1 MNARDRGTGLYR
13 QMGYLAI
20 WPALYAC
27 GVLVLAWALLG
38 NGLPDADS
46 ALYILL
52 CAHGCYLLDRVK
64 VSDRRQDPAD
74 ALALP
79 NRTMLFARWAKPIRV
94 LVMIEL
100 FFASFAGWL
109 IHPALAGVPLIALGV
124 VHLYAGR
131 GASPSDPRLKDLPGI
146 KAFVIAGGHVALSL
160 AIIFANEHAL
170 IAELNLLDIL
180 AIFGL
185 WLIVSGDAA
194 LCDIDDHDADRAYH
208 TQSLSVLFGK
218 RTAWWASLGLIA
230 LGASLVGI
238 QYGAMLGIGATLVL
252 STLLSVKN
260 TNHRDFVDA
269 RLLPI
274 VLFWVLVSTR

>member
-1 MNARDRGTGLYR
+1 MNTRDRVSGLYR
-13 QMGYLAI
+13 QMGYLAL
-20 WPALYAC
+20 WPALYAW
-27 GVLVLAWALLG
+27 GVLVFAWALLG
-38 NGLPDADS
+38 TGLPDADS

-79 NRTMLFARWAKPIRV
+79 TRTMLFVRWAKPIRV
-94 LVMIEL
+94 LVMLEL
-100 FFASFAGWL
+100 LFASIAGWL
-109 IHPALAGVPLIALGV
+109 IHPALASVPLIALV
-124 VHLYAGR
+124 VVYLYAGR
-131 GASPSDPRLKDLPGI
+131 GASPSRPRLKDLPGL
-146 KAFVIAGGHVALSL
+146 KGFVIAGGHVALSL
-160 AIIFANEHAL
+160 AILLGNEHELLAAL
-170 IAELNLLDIL
+170 GLRDIL

-218 RTAWWASLGLIA
+218 QSAWWISLGLIA

-238 QYGAMLGIGATLVL
+238 QSGTMLGIGATLVL
-252 STLLSVKN
+252 TTLLSAQN

-274 VLFWVLVSTR
+274 VLVWVWATTR